1 MTYRADVLTSWTSL
15 FQLRG
20 VKTAFSSPT
29 AWQAMGRLL
38 LLSIVVAVLL
48 LIVVPN
54 PAQMKTSKFQQI
66 AVFLRVF
73 VGLLLG
79 FFLSTSVNRWFEC
92 TQGFLELY
100 DSIRSLQ
107 VQLLAL
113 GVPEEQREKVMRYA
127 TVSGWLLGMTLQI
140 EALPAEQDKKQAA
153 EEMYDSLRNDAELA
167 SARTTD
173 SECSGVVHRF
183 NVLDDEEIS
192 VIQTMGDPASMMW
205 IWVAS
210 YIGRM
215 ANDGWIPPMQSPT
228 YGLLMSCVKEAHNAI
243 RSVRQSLLVQS
254 PFVYVHLLAS
264 LVHVNNIVN
273 AISFGIV
280 LGSCVGTGL
289 QYYRVPGVYST
300 SSGEHDLVSDLENL
314 IISFFI
320 CVVGPFLYQVL
331 LEVCICI
338 SQPFGSEESQIPTD
352 RLMQRL
358 QKDLMDARRPS
369 RRRPQRPRAMRLPR
383 RESDGFGA
391 ERLRSGT
398 RPRAMRLPR
407 RESDGFGAE

>member
-1 MTYRADVLTSWTSL
+1 MWRGPVVDSMTYKADILTSWTCL
-15 FQLRG
+15 FHLQG
-20 VKTAFSSPT
+20 VKTAFTSPT
-29 AWQAMGRLL
+29 AWRMVGRLF
-38 LLSIVVAVLL
+38 LLSIVCAAFLL
-48 LIVVPN
+48 LAVPN
-54 PAQMKTSKFQQI
+54 PSQLRTSKFQKI

-100 DSIRSLQ
+100 DSIRSMQ

-113 GVPEEQREKVMRYA
+113 GVPEEQRERVLRYA

-140 EALPAEQDKKQAA
+140 EALSCQQERGHAV
-153 EEMYDSLRNDAELA
+153 EEMYDSLRIDAELA
-167 SARTTD
+167 G
-173 SECSGVVHRF
+173 EQGSGGELSVHRF
-183 NVLDDEEIS
+183 NVLEDKEIAVVRS
-192 VIQTMGDPASMMW
+192 MDDPASMMW

-228 YGLLMSCVKEAHNAI
+228 YGLLMSCVKEAHQAI
-243 RSVRQSLLVQS
+243 RTVRQAVLVQS
-254 PFVYVHLLAS
+254 PFIYVHLLAS

-280 LGSCVGTGL
+280 LGSAVGTCL
-289 QYYRVPGVYST
+289 QYHGASGVYRSH
-300 SSGEHDLVSDLENL
+300 SGEQDLVADLENL

-320 CVVGPFLYQVL
+320 CMLGPFLYQVL
-331 LEVCICI
+331 LESCICI
-338 SQPFGSEESQIPTD
+338 SQPFASEESQIPTD

-358 QKDLMDARRPS
+358 QQDLTDARRMAASLPS
-369 RRRPQRPRAMRLPR
+369 WRAPAF
-383 RESDGFGA
+383 SGPAAAATPGA
-391 ERLRSGT
+391 PAAAKE
-398 RPRAMRLPR
+398 A
-407 RESDGFGAE
+407 AW